1 MPNHQRVLLLVS
13 IGVFMS
19 TMDSSMV
26 NVALPTLMQV
36 YASSLAL
43 TEWVVLIYLLT
54 ITVSLLFWGYFST
67 GIGQGVLYSRGL
79 LIFSFG
85 SLLCA
90 LAPTMS
96 LLIFFRLV
104 QATGAAMMMA
114 MGPALIKSCFPR
126 EQLGR
131 GLGMVGIATSIGL
144 MTGPAVSGLMLRWS
158 HWRLIFL
165 VTVPVG
171 LLVYFLGRR
180 MLAPLGFPEKSNGSV
195 TLTKEP
201 EKNSDVIP
209 AGDGIARH
217 RLFRKRGEEHSFD
230 LLGGLLYGASVI
242 LTVLLLSHATVNCS
256 QSESDGWPVFRA
268 LMVILLWVM
277 FVVYERR
284 IKKPLFPVTLFQK
297 PFFTMAMISAML
309 SFTVLFFVLLLMPFY
324 LSTVRQFPPD
334 QVGYYMMA
342 VPLCVFFVAPL
353 AGRLHD
359 KIGARIIAT
368 FGLACCL
375 VSLVFLTR
383 LSAESPGIFIVLSL
397 SLLGFG
403 QAMFLAPNSAAAL
416 TGVSHEESGITSS
429 LLATSRNMGMLLGT
443 ALAGF
448 VFAYA
453 YAGLTGGMDI
463 KNFSLDQAPQFMQA
477 LDQTFR
483 VCVLIAGVAVMASWL
498 RGKKK

>member
-1 MPNHQRVLLLVS
+1 
-13 IGVFMS
+13 
-19 TMDSSMV
+19 MV

-85 SLLCA
+85 SLFCA

-96 LLIFFRLV
+96 LLIFFRFV

-114 MGPALIKSCFPR
+114 MGPALIKSCFPK

-131 GLGMVGIATSIGL
+131 GLGLIGIATSIGL
-144 MTGPAVSGLMLRWS
+144 MTGPAVSGLILRWS
-158 HWRLIFL
+158 HWRWIFL

-171 LLVYFLGRR
+171 LLVYFLGRS
-180 MLAPLGFPEKSNGSV
+180 MLAPLGLCKKGN
-195 TLTKEP
+195 
-201 EKNSDVIP
+201 DAIP
-209 AGDGIARH
+209 SRTGIAPH
-217 RLFRKRGEEHSFD
+217 HWLFRKRGEGNNFD
-230 LLGGLLYGASVI
+230 LLGGLLYVASVI
-242 LTVLLLSHATVNCS
+242 LTVLILSHATVTCCR
-256 QSESDGWPVFRA
+256 SEGYGWPVFRV
-268 LMVILLWVM
+268 LMVLLFWAAFIL
-277 FVVYERR
+277 YERK
-284 IKKPLFPVTLFQK
+284 IKNPLFPVALFQK

-353 AGRLHD
+353 AGRFHD

-375 VSLVFLTR
+375 VSLVLLTR
-383 LSAESPGIFIVLSL
+383 LSAESPGSFVVFSL

-416 TGVSHEESGITSS
+416 SGVSREESGITSS

-463 KNFSLDQAPQFMQA
+463 KDFTLHQTPQFMQA
-477 LDQTFR
+477 LQQTFR
-483 VCVLIAGVAVMASWL
+483 VCALIAGVAVVASWL
-498 RGKKK
+498 RGKK